1 MAYLKDVKDVCLH
14 IVNAMQ
20 MCCYRVFII
29 IIIILLFYFSW
40 SATKPNK
47 NYWSF

>member
-14 IVNAMQ
+14 IVNGMQ
-20 MCCYRVFII
+20 ICCYRVF

>member
-1 MAYLKDVKDVCLH
+1 MAYLMDVKDVCLH

-29 IIIILLFYFSW
+29 IIILLFYFS
-40 SATKPNK
+40 
-47 NYWSF
+47 